1 MKEIQPPRVPAPRPP
16 RPVQVPFTVGE
27 LLRDHWVWPPA
38 VVALVVNAGLLVF
51 VWFQSN
57 TMGEQL
63 GIATPLV
70 PMHFD
75 SNGQPDRVDPV
86 SALYALPLIGLIVLS
101 INVLLG
107 ALIYRRERVASYL
120 LILAANLVQVFLWA
134 AIISILRALV

>member
-1 MKEIQPPRVPAPRPP
+1 
-16 RPVQVPFTVGE
+16 
-27 LLRDHWVWPPA
+27 
-38 VVALVVNAGLLVF
+38 
-51 VWFQSN
+51 
-57 TMGEQL
+57 MGEQL